1 MSSISRRRALDET
14 ALIRGASRG
23 FTVLLI
29 GELMSP
35 LAMGVSPV
43 LGLFWLSMVGAA
55 GFVIAGSSI
64 GAAARTWLQGSV
76 AAVGALALTIP
87 LRMFVG
93 LDTASQWYAVFI
105 SACFGLLVGAVAGRS
120 AGVLRD
126 RPAT

>member
-1 MSSISRRRALDET
+1 MLPFNDLAACET
-14 ALIRGASRG
+14 I
-23 FTVLLI
+23 I
-29 GELMSP
+29 GDTADD
-35 LAMGVSPV
+35 LAAVIVEP
-43 LGLFWLSMVGAA
+43 MVGAA